1 MEEKIWFSFYKTL
14 NDDTEFQINY
24 KIKKVVSKTG
34 CSKDYI
40 KLITNYLTEMYDVF
54 SLTYSYISLD
64 CRSKSFKYLN
74 GNAGVLIIKLF

>member
-54 SLTYSYISLD
+54 LLHIHM
-64 CRSKSFKYLN
+64 K
-74 GNAGVLIIKLF
+74 IICGESMQREAMVFA